1 LDLRKTS
8 LAAWAVAL
16 VLNAIAL
23 YLVFAYAPVERTMGA
38 VQKIFYYHVPSAI
51 SAYALMGLAFVFS
64 ALYLWRDEPKWDA
77 MAHACAE
84 VGWLFI
90 TVVLLSG
97 PIWGRAAWGKWW
109 VWEPRLTTA
118 LVLWLMY
125 TAYFLLRLFSGHD
138 ARTGR
143 VAAVLA
149 IVAAFNIPIVH
160 WAIKWWGS
168 MVHPAKVTLE
178 PPMRLTFLVSM
189 VAVFSLA
196 AALALTRY
204 AVGRIEAAAL
214 EVAP

>member
-1 LDLRKTS
+1 MDLRKAS
-8 LAAWAVAL
+8 RAAWAAAAGL
-16 VLNAIAL
+16 NVLAL
-23 YLVFAYAPVERTMGA
+23 YLVFFYAPVERTMGP

-51 SAYALMGLAFVFS
+51 SAYTLMGLAFVFS
-64 ALYLWRDEPKWDA
+64 LLYLWRDEPKWDTL
-77 MAHACAE
+77 AHTCAE

-97 PIWGRAAWGKWW
+97 PIWGHAAWGKYW

-125 TAYFLLRLFSGHD
+125 TAYFLLRLFSGGD

-149 IVAAFNIPIVH
+149 VVAAFNIPIVH

-168 MVHPAKVTLE
+168 VVHPGKVTLE
-178 PPMRLTFLVSM
+178 PPMRLTFLVCIP
-189 VAVFSLA
+189 AVLSLA
-196 AALALTRY
+196 AALALSRY
-204 AVGRIEAAAL
+204 RIGQREAEA
-214 EVAP
+214 EVHP

>member
-1 LDLRKTS
+1 VDLRKAS
-8 LAAWAVAL
+8 IAAWSAAAA
-16 VLNAIAL
+16 LNALAL
-23 YLVFAYAPVERTMGA
+23 FLVFGYAPVEVTMGA

-64 ALYLWRDEPKWDA
+64 ALYLWRDDSGWDA
-77 MAHACAE
+77 LAHTCAE

-125 TAYFLLRLFSGHD
+125 TAYFLLRLFSGGD

-149 IVAAFNIPIVH
+149 ILAAFNIPIVH

-168 MVHPAKVTLE
+168 VVHPAKVTLE
-178 PPMRLTFLVSM
+178 TPMRITFLVSM
-189 VAVFSLA
+189 AAVFALA
-196 AALALTRY
+196 AALSISRY
-204 AVGRIEAAAL
+204 RVGLDERAREASL
-214 EVAP
+214 